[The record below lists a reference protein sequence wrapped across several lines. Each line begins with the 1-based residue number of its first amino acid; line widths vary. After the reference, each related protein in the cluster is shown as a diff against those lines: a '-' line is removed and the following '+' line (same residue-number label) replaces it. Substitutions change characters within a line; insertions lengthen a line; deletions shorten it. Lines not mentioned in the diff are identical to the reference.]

1 MTMSRSNLMTTE
13 QEVAESKTIMPII
26 DLYIYMTEKI
36 SHEKHSMRSQIVVKD
51 GFNRKSETN
60 P

>member
-1 MTMSRSNLMTTE
+1 MTTE